1 MKASDFSHIIRRES
15 EHLLKMDMSAS
26 KMTSTDE
33 SWTTW
38 LCDLEPED
46 YNFMDDINI
55 TPLPEEPENLQQTLS
70 SGSHCSQTTSSTMS
84 NSSGDVVNSFE
95 ERPTKILKTTPSN
108 TGYPTQ
114 KKDPSHSYFLCFNNE
129 NPETE
134 PNPIL
139 NIDSSLKPKAQILN
153 YDGKSENK
161 KKEPKRNIQES
172 KKTDS
177 VTRNAKDH
185 IIAERKRREKISQQF
200 IALSALIPDLKK
212 MDKASVLADAI
223 THVKQL
229 QEQVKVLEE
238 KNQRINKESVVYV
251 EKTKSCSSDEDVS
264 DNTSSN
270 SEYGN
275 CCHPSRSLPEVEARV
290 SEKNVLIRIHCEK
303 QKGVLMNIIQ
313 EIENLHLS
321 VTSSST
327 LQFGTTKLD
336 ITIIAEMDEEFSLSV
351 QELAR
356 NLQVGLLQFM
366 SL

>member
-1 MKASDFSHIIRRES
+1 MEI
-15 EHLLKMDMSAS
+15 SAS

-46 YNFMDDINI
+46 YNLINNINI
-55 TPLPEEPENLQQTLS
+55 TTLPQEPENLQQTFS

-108 TGYPTQ
+108 TGYP
-114 KKDPSHSYFLCFNNE
+114 KDSNSHSYILCFNNE

-134 PNPIL
+134 PIL
-139 NIDSSLKPKAQILN
+139 NIDSTLKPKAKILN
-153 YDGKSENK
+153 HDGKSLISKGVSENQ

-212 MDKASVLADAI
+212 MDKASVLGDAI
-223 THVKQL
+223 NHVKQL

-238 KNQRINKESVVYV
+238 KNQKKNIESVVYV

-275 CCHPSRSLPEVEARV
+275 CCHLSRSLPEVEARV

-313 EIENLHLS
+313 EIENLHLC
-321 VTSSST
+321 VTSSSA

-336 ITIIAEMDEEFSLSV
+336 ITIIAEMYEEFNLSV
-351 QELAR
+351 QELVR

-366 SL
+366 T

>member
-1 MKASDFSHIIRRES
+1 
-15 EHLLKMDMSAS
+15 
-26 KMTSTDE
+26 MTSTDE

-38 LCDLEPED
+38 LCDLELED
-46 YNFMDDINI
+46 YNLINNINI
-55 TPLPEEPENLQQTLS
+55 ATLQEEPENLQQTFS

-84 NSSGDVVNSFE
+84 NSSSDVVNSFE
-95 ERPTKILKTTPSN
+95 ERPTKILKTNPSN

-114 KKDPSHSYFLCFNNE
+114 KKDSNSHSYILCFNNE

-134 PNPIL
+134 PIL
-139 NIDSSLKPKAQILN
+139 NIDSTLKNKAKIFN
-153 YDGKSENK
+153 HDGKSLTSKGVSENQ

-177 VTRNAKDH
+177 VTRNAQDH

-212 MDKASVLADAI
+212 MDKASVLGDAI

-238 KNQRINKESVVYV
+238 KNQRKNVESVVYV

-270 SEYGN
+270 SG
-275 CCHPSRSLPEVEARV
+275 
-290 SEKNVLIRIHCEK
+290 
-303 QKGVLMNIIQ
+303 
-313 EIENLHLS
+313 
-321 VTSSST
+321 ST

-336 ITIIAEMDEEFSLSV
+336 ITIIAEMEEEFSLSV

-366 SL
+366 S